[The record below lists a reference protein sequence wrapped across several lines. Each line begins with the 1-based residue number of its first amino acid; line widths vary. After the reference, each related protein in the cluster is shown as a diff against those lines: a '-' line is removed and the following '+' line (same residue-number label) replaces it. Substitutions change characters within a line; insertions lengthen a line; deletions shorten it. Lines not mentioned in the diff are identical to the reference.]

1 MAYMYQNILC
11 NVGERTKES
20 SMSGTYST
28 ASMSPPR
35 IEGVFAPAYCRL
47 STKSSVTGHR
57 RQRTELNQTLVT
69 VTEGRELMS
78 RRSQEKFMLYR

>member
-1 MAYMYQNILC
+1 MELEPRKILIMETNKMAYMYQNILC

-35 IEGVFAPAYCRL
+35 IEGVFAPAYLPAVWCP
-47 STKSSVTGHR
+47 
-57 RQRTELNQTLVT
+57 
-69 VTEGRELMS
+69 
-78 RRSQEKFMLYR
+78 